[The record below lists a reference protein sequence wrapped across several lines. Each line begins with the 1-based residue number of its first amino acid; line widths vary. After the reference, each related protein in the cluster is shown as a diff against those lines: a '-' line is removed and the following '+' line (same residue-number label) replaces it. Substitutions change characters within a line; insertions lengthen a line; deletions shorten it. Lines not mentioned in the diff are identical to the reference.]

1 MIDILRRR
9 PLLAAL
15 AVLAVALAVLLVLE
29 VNEASRP
36 QIPTEASK
44 PAAPPDAK
52 LLPAATRLAAEQAYP
67 ETVTRPLF
75 IPTRRPAPPVPTAAA
90 APQFVRGQFQLLGV
104 IMAGNTKI
112 AMLREKSTG
121 KIHRVAQGGD
131 VNGVKV
137 ATIER
142 DTVTLSQSGETESVP
157 MQVQKLAAAGA
168 PAHDSGPFGGL
179 EAHAGQPGAPHV
191 PGAPPLP
198 GAPQPVP
205 LTGATAAL
213 LGAPPPGTPGSP
225 QPVAPSPTGV
235 QPGIVPPAL
244 SPEELLAR
252 RRARRAPTTQ

>member
-15 AVLAVALAVLLVLE
+15 AVLTVALAVLLVLE
-29 VNEASRP
+29 VNEVSRP

-44 PAAPPDAK
+44 PATPPDAK

-168 PAHDSGPFGGL
+168 PAHDSGPFAGA
-179 EAHAGQPGAPHV
+179 EAHAGHPGAPPV
-191 PGAPPLP
+191 PGAPG
-198 GAPQPVP
+198 GAP
-205 LTGATAAL
+205 LTGTTAAL
-213 LGAPPPGTPGSP
+213 LGVAPPGAPGSP

-252 RRARRAPTTQ
+252 RRARRGQTTQ